1 MNGARIFCIA
11 FHSLIAGLLALGALA
26 KASVYYD
33 PSALCRVLCAIGA
46 FVFSW
51 EVYSMIRGDGP
62 KES

>member
-26 KASVYYD
+26 KHSVYYD
-33 PSALCRVLCAIGA
+33 PSGICRLLCAIGA
-46 FVFSW
+46 FVFAW
-51 EVYSMIRGDGP
+51 EVYSMIHGDDP